1 MRTMAFDINAI
12 LQGPRKGKDKT
23 MNEVTVF
30 GFSELQ
36 QMAATMAK
44 SGMFGKT
51 PDQMLSLMMIAQ
63 AESLH
68 PALAAMEYDII
79 QGRPALKG
87 QAALARFQQAGGR
100 IDWITRTDTEAKA
113 KFTHPQG
120 GELVVSWDAT
130 KAKKA
135 GLWDKR
141 GKDGQETPWQ
151 KMPGVMLSWRVV
163 AEGVRAIYPAC
174 LNRMYLAEEVQD
186 FEPLKNVT
194 PAPEDVVKSVAIE
207 AAAPAPAVD
216 WIKLAAKLTVG
227 AGLSGKEKTAIY
239 KECGCDPEAYCRR
252 LEDMIAAQ
260 TAPADIAPDDPNGAP
275 AGDDFQ
281 LTGAPPV
288 TVEDLITSL
297 EQYAA
302 SDATPEAA
310 RNEIKAYL
318 ESGHIDI
325 AKMTALLEKAKG
337 AKK

>member
-1 MRTMAFDINAI
+1 MSKVAI
-12 LQGPRKGKDKT
+12 IS
-23 MNEVTVF
+23 F
-30 GFSELQ
+30 GELQ

-51 PDQMLSLMMIAQ
+51 PEQMLSLMMIAQ
-63 AESLH
+63 AENLH

-100 IDWITRTDTEAKA
+100 IDWLIRTDTEAKA

-120 GELVVSWDAT
+120 GELVVSWTMDRAR
-130 KAKKA
+130 KM
-135 GLWDKR
+135 GLD
-141 GKDGQETPWQ
+141 GKDNWKKQ
-151 KMPGVMLSWRVV
+151 PGVMLSWRCV

-186 FEPLKNVT
+186 FEPLKNIT
-194 PAPEDVVKSVAIE
+194 PSPESMVKAVAE
-207 AAAPAPAVD
+207 VSPPPADD
-216 WIKLAAKLTVG
+216 WVKLAAELTKR
-227 AGLSGKEKTAIY
+227 AGLSGKEKSAIY
-239 KECGCDPEAYCRR
+239 KDCGCNAEAYCKK
-252 LEDMIAAQ
+252 LEEILSTVTNQ
-260 TAPADIAPDDPNGAP
+260 EELCESAPTDDG
-275 AGDDFQ
+275 FQ
-281 LTGAPPV
+281 LTSDSPV
-288 TVEDLITSL
+288 TVEDLITTL

-302 SDATPEAA
+302 ADSTPEAA
-310 RNEIKAYL
+310 RNEIRAYL